1 MKINFKNF
9 GFLEFLVSASA
20 IFVVGM
26 LIWTASTRPAVEAKA
41 NLVKENHNKVV
52 DLINDEINK
61 CGNNDEGKFTVWGDP
76 CNGEWIAEKVVNY
89 INENLKIENPF
100 SDDSKVKTDP
110 DPRIKAEGKAGQAVE
125 MGVIFVMSS
134 NFLPDPGSEW
144 IVGTCLETPGIS
156 GFTAQCLSSYLWDC
170 ICFLDCV
177 EPVLVVISLEA
188 SEPHTSAAVSA

>member
-52 DLINDEINK
+52 DIINDEINK

-76 CNGEWIAEKVVNY
+76 CNGEWIADKVVNY
-89 INENLKIENPF
+89 INENLIFGAGIDVFKKEPPDDNNPLLKNE
-100 SDDSKVKTDP
+100 KVY
-110 DPRIKAEGKAGQAVE
+110 
-125 MGVIFVMSS
+125 
-134 NFLPDPGSEW
+134 
-144 IVGTCLETPGIS
+144 
-156 GFTAQCLSSYLWDC
+156 LS
-170 ICFLDCV
+170 
-177 EPVLVVISLEA
+177 
-188 SEPHTSAAVSA
+188 PHTAAFTDECMTRMGKETIQNIIDFFEEKLEKSKIVKL